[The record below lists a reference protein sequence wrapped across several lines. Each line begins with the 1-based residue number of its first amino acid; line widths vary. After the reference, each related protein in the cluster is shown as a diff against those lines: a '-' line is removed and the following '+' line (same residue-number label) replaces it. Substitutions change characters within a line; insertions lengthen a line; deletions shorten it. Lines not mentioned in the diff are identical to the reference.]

1 MSQSVEFHILMYGKR
16 KQLEGM
22 TLFIILNLPLYNF
35 ACWKQIQNV
44 HILRTNNLNEFNY
57 YAVNI
62 INKMANMRGRE
73 RCSLRSRSVRSVL
86 RRPNLHVWSWSVF
99 AMQFCWMLYFNTVWL
114 DLWTAWFY
122 YKSRLSSLNELQSW
136 VFF

>member
-86 RRPNLHVWSWSVF
+86 RRPNLSNREVYLPCNFVECCILIPS
-99 AMQFCWMLYFNTVWL
+99 
-114 DLWTAWFY
+114 DLTFELRDFIT
-122 YKSRLSSLNELQSW
+122 SRGFL
-136 VFF
+136 V